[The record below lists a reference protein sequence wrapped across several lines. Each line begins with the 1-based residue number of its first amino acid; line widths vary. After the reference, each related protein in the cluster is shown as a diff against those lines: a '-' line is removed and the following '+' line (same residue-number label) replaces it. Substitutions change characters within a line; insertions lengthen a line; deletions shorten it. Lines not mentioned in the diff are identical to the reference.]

1 MKRFYLFLFILNTT
15 IVSFAQLPEIE
26 VKDMDQNWISLSELS
41 GEKLTVIDFWATW
54 CKPCVTGIPK
64 LNSIYKD
71 LSEQGVSFVGVNI
84 DGPRNQSKVKPF
96 ANSLNIKYPIVLDPN
111 QELVNDFNVT
121 AFPTLIV
128 LNEKGKE
135 VFVHEGFNPGDE
147 KIIKDEITKLLNN
160 ETEN

>member
-1 MKRFYLFLFILNTT
+1 MKYLFLFLFLLILTLF
-15 IVSFAQLPEIE
+15 SKAQLPDVE
-26 VKDMDQNWISLSELS
+26 VQDLDQNWISLEKLG

-64 LNSIYKD
+64 LNSIYQEFSK
-71 LSEQGVSFVGVNI
+71 QGVEFIGVNV

-96 ANSLNIKYPIVLDPN
+96 ANSLGIKYPIVLDPN
-111 QELVNDFNVT
+111 QDLVNDFNVT

-128 LNEKGKE
+128 LNSKGKE

-147 KIIKDEITKLLNN
+147 NIIKEEITKLLQK
-160 ETEN
+160 